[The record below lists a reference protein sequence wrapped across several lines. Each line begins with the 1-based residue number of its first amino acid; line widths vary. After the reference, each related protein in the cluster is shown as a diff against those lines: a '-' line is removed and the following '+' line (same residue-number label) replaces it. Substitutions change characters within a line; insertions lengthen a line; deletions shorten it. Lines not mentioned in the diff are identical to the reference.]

1 MKTSAN
7 RGFILFEALIA
18 MTIVVGSGLGL
29 VEIHHGLQARHL
41 TLQVNKTQLWA
52 QASAY
57 EMQMKV
63 STDYSVRLTAR
74 PTARLITR
82 PTKKSSSQFSSGKQ
96 KP

>member
-1 MKTSAN
+1 MKPPAN

-29 VEIHHGLQARHL
+29 VDIHHGLQARHL
-41 TLQVNKTQLWA
+41 ALQTNKTQLWA

-57 EMQMKV
+57 EMKIKV
-63 STDYSVRLTAR
+63 STDYSVRPTAR
-74 PTARLITR
+74 PTAR
-82 PTKKSSSQFSSGKQ
+82 PTKKSSSQFSSVKQ

>member
-1 MKTSAN
+1 MKTPAN

-41 TLQVNKTQLWA
+41 TLQENKTQLWA

-63 STDYSVRLTAR
+63 STDYSLRPTVRLT
-74 PTARLITR
+74 TR
-82 PTKKSSSQFSSGKQ
+82 PTKKSSSQFSSVKQ

>member
-1 MKTSAN
+1 MKPPAN

-29 VEIHHGLQARHL
+29 VDIHHGLQARHL
-41 TLQVNKTQLWA
+41 ALQTNKTQLWA

-57 EMQMKV
+57 EMKMKV
-63 STDYSVRLTAR
+63 STDYSVRPTVRSTAR
-74 PTARLITR
+74 PTAR
-82 PTKKSSSQFSSGKQ
+82 PTKKSSSQFSSVRQ

>member
-1 MKTSAN
+1 MKPPAN

-29 VEIHHGLQARHL
+29 VDIHHGLQARHL
-41 TLQVNKTQLWA
+41 ALQTNKTQLWA

-57 EMQMKV
+57 EMKIKV
-63 STDYSVRLTAR
+63 STDYSVRPTAR
-74 PTARLITR
+74 PTAR
-82 PTKKSSSQFSSGKQ
+82 PTKKSSSQFSSVRQ

>member
-1 MKTSAN
+1 MKTPAN

-29 VEIHHGLQARHL
+29 VDIHHGLQARHL
-41 TLQVNKTQLWA
+41 ALQINKTQLWA

-57 EMQMKV
+57 EMQIKI
-63 STDYSVRLTAR
+63 STDYLARPTAR
-74 PTARLITR
+74 PTAR
-82 PTKKSSSQFSSGKQ
+82 PAKNSSSQLSGVRQ

>member
-1 MKTSAN
+1 MKPPAN

-29 VEIHHGLQARHL
+29 VDIHHGLQARHL
-41 TLQVNKTQLWA
+41 ALQTNKTQLWA

-57 EMQMKV
+57 EMKIKV
-63 STDYSVRLTAR
+63 STDYSVRPTAR
-74 PTARLITR
+74 PTSR
-82 PTKKSSSQFSSGKQ
+82 PTKKSSSQFSSVRQ

>member
-1 MKTSAN
+1 MKTPAN
-7 RGFILFEALIA
+7 HGFILFEALIA

-63 STDYSVRLTAR
+63 STDYSVR
-74 PTARLITR
+74 PTVRL
-82 PTKKSSSQFSSGKQ
+82 TKKSSSQFSSVRQ

>member
-1 MKTSAN
+1 MKPPAN

-41 TLQVNKTQLWA
+41 ALQVNKTQLWA

-57 EMQMKV
+57 EMQIKV
-63 STDYSVRLTAR
+63 STDYSV
-74 PTARLITR
+74 R
-82 PTKKSSSQFSSGKQ
+82 PTKKSSSQFSSVKQ

>member
-1 MKTSAN
+1 MKTPAN

-29 VEIHHGLQARHL
+29 VAIHHGLQARHL
-41 TLQVNKTQLWA
+41 ALQINKTQLWA

-57 EMQMKV
+57 EMQIKI
-63 STDYSVRLTAR
+63 STDYLARPTAR
-74 PTARLITR
+74 PTAR
-82 PTKKSSSQFSSGKQ
+82 PAKNSSSQLSGVRQ

>member
-1 MKTSAN
+1 MKTPAN

-41 TLQVNKTQLWA
+41 ALQTNKTQLWE

-57 EMQMKV
+57 EMQINI
-63 STDYSVRLTAR
+63 STDYSTRLTAR
-74 PTARLITR
+74 PTAR
-82 PTKKSSSQFSSGKQ
+82 PTKKSSSQFSSVRQ

>member
-1 MKTSAN
+1 MKTPAN

-63 STDYSVRLTAR
+63 STDYSAR
-74 PTARLITR
+74 PTARPITR
-82 PTKKSSSQFSSGKQ
+82 PTKKSSSQFSSVKQ

>member
-1 MKTSAN
+1 MKPPAN

-29 VEIHHGLQARHL
+29 VDIYHGLQARHL
-41 TLQVNKTQLWA
+41 ALQTNKTQLWE

-57 EMQMKV
+57 EMQINI
-63 STDYSVRLTAR
+63 STDYSTRLTAR
-74 PTARLITR
+74 PTAR
-82 PTKKSSSQFSSGKQ
+82 PTKKSSSQFSSVKQ